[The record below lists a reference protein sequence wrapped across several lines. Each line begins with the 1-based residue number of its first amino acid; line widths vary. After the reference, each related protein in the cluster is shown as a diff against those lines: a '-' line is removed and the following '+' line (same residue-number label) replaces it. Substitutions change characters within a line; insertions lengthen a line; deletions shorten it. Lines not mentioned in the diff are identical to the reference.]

1 MLFGL
6 QISIFLSYINDA
18 RTCLVGVQ
26 VVVSDDDGAGVTL
39 VQLFE

>member
-1 MLFGL
+1 M
-6 QISIFLSYINDA
+6 IFVSYIDDA

-26 VVVSDDDGAGVTL
+26 VVMSDNDGAGVTL